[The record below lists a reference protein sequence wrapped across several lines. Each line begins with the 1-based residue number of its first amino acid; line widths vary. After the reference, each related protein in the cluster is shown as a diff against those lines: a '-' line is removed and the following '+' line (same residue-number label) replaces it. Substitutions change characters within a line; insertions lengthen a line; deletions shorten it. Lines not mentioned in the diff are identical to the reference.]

1 MAKVKSTM
9 HERPE
14 QAKHAVITAGDG
26 RGFIV
31 KIRRPRR
38 VISGPNQYKVVDI
51 LRYVIT
57 AAHCLPFFPPCHP
70 TSYLNE
76 RTYKAVLGPLGAD
89 PAVWAE
95 CVFVD
100 PVADIA
106 VLGPPDNQA
115 LWAQC
120 EAYEALVDAATPL
133 PLADAAAS
141 SPAWLLSR
149 EGQWFRCQ
157 VENNGAGW
165 WIKDAAQPISG
176 GMSGSPILSDEGR
189 AIGLVSISSG
199 TGAHDTDTEG
209 GPNPRLACNLPRWL
223 APTPIPLKLRR
234 YDPFE
239 TEIET
244 ELVDGRLAIRSKSET

>member
-1 MAKVKSTM
+1 MNAMS
-9 HERPE
+9 R
-14 QAKHAVITAGDG
+14 QKHAVVTVGDG

-31 KIRRPRR
+31 KHAQPRR
-38 VISGPNQYKVVDI
+38 VISGQNQYKVVEVI
-51 LRYVIT
+51 RYIIT

-76 RTYKAVLGPLGAD
+76 RTYQAVLGPLEAD
-89 PAVWAE
+89 PTIWAE
-95 CVFVD
+95 CVFAD

-106 VLGPPDNQA
+106 VLGPPDNQE

-120 EAYEALVDAATPL
+120 EAYEALVDAATL
-133 PLADAAAS
+133 PIADAAAS

-149 EGQWFRCQ
+149 ECQWVRCQ

-165 WIKDAAQPISG
+165 WIRDAVQPIVG
-176 GMSGSPILSDEGR
+176 GMSGSPILSDEGA

-199 TGAHDTDTEG
+199 TGAPHVEG
-209 GPNPRLACNLPRWL
+209 GPNPRLAYNLPRWL

-234 YDPFE
+234 YNPFE

-244 ELVDGRLAIRSKSET
+244 ELVDGRLAIHSKSET